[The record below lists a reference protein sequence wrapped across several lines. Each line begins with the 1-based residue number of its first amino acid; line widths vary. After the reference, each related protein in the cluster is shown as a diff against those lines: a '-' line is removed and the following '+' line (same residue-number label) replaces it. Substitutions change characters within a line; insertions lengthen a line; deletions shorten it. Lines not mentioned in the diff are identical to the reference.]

1 MGLQNGH
8 FSGVGILRVE
18 GRNLTLERI
27 LQENGN
33 TPPEHTP
40 GNPPSQLCKESRYSL
55 LVKVARGVF
64 QFGVLKQ
71 P

>member
-1 MGLQNGH
+1 MPLCTTKS
-8 FSGVGILRVE
+8 F
-18 GRNLTLERI
+18 
-27 LQENGN
+27 QESYN
-33 TPPEHTP
+33 TPVEQTP
-40 GNPPSQLCKESRYSL
+40 GNPPNQIWKETLDTL

>member
-1 MGLQNGH
+1 MKWR
-8 FSGVGILRVE
+8 FSLLTPYPGPGVFWRLR
-18 GRNLTLERI
+18 GMKGDT
-27 LQENGN
+27 
-33 TPPEHTP
+33 H
-40 GNPPSQLCKESRYSL
+40 GNPPGPNYNL